1 MNFEVFC
8 KISFIGVSLAAMV
21 AFEWSLPGVR
31 LQVFVQIRRNS
42 ASIVALVTFERLF
55 SGVLPHHVN
64 Y

>member
-31 LQVFVQIRRNS
+31 LHVFLQITRGA
-42 ASIVALVTFERLF
+42 ASIVALVTFERFF
-55 SGVLPHHVN
+55 SGVLPHHVDS
-64 Y
+64 